1 MENIN
6 SELKKLEQEA
16 ARIEKQK
23 ASLLKKQ
30 QEAERQMKK
39 LDKLV
44 KDSGYKNPKQLVEA
58 LIAHY
63 KVSPSRNS
71 SSRSRRKYTRVDAG
85 LRDNIRADLKAGLKK
100 SDIGRKYG
108 VTYPVV
114 AGVEKGKYDHIKK
127 TGA

>member
-1 MENIN
+1 MEDLN
-6 SELKKLEQEA
+6 SELKKLELEA

-30 QEAERQMKK
+30 QEAERQLKK

-44 KDSGYKNPKQLVEA
+44 KDSGYKTPKKLVEA

-63 KVSPSRNS
+63 KISPSQVASKRN
-71 SSRSRRKYTRVDAG
+71 RRKYTRVDAT
-85 LRDNIRADLKAGLKK
+85 LRDNIKADLKSGMKK

-114 AGVEKGKYDHIKK
+114 AGVEKGKYNKI
-127 TGA
+127 

>member
-1 MENIN
+1 MLENVN
-6 SELKKLEQEA
+6 NELKKLEQEA
-16 ARIEKQK
+16 ARIEKQRV
-23 ASLLKKQ
+23 SLLKKQ

-44 KDSGYKNPKQLVEA
+44 KDSNYKTAKQLVEA
-58 LIAHY
+58 LVSHY
-63 KVSPSRNS
+63 KISPSQIS
-71 SSRSRRKYTRVDAG
+71 AGRSRRKYTRVNAA

-114 AGVEKGKYDHIKK
+114 AGVEKGKYNKI
-127 TGA
+127 